1 MTEFNTTLEQAK
13 KLVSKGRMSRRDF
26 VQLAVASGVTA
37 VAADKLF
44 VTAARAEPKKG
55 GTFKIGI
62 GHGATTDS
70 MDPGPL
76 SRPVHR
82 NGACGERSPT
92 A

>member
-44 VTAARAEPKKG
+44 VTAARAG
-55 GTFKIGI
+55 
-62 GHGATTDS
+62 
-70 MDPGPL
+70 
-76 SRPVHR
+76 
-82 NGACGERSPT
+82 
-92 A
+92 